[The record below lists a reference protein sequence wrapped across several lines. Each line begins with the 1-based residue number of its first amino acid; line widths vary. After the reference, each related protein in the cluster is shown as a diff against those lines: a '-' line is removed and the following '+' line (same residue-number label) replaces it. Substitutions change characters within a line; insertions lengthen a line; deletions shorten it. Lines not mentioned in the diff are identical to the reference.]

1 VVEVPMMAGDVLIFT
16 EALTHGT
23 LTWSAP
29 YVRRSLLYKYAPGH
43 ATWGTQ
49 YQSTLAALAASG
61 LLSERQQRLMQI
73 PAVSPHNP
81 VR

>member
-1 VVEVPMMAGDVLIFT
+1 MMAGDVLIFT

-23 LTWSAP
+23 LAWQAP

-43 ATWGTQ
+43 STWGTQ
-49 YQSTLAALAASG
+49 YQTTLAALATSG
-61 LLSERQQRLMQI
+61 LLSERQLRLMQI
-73 PAVSPHNP
+73 PAVSPHKP

>member
-1 VVEVPMMAGDVLIFT
+1 
-16 EALTHGT
+16 

-43 ATWGTQ
+43 VTWGVQ
-49 YQSTLAALAASG
+49 YQTTLAALAASG
-61 LLSERQQRLMQI
+61 LLTERQLRLMQG
-73 PAVSPHNP
+73 PAVSPHKP